1 MNKGFFVS
9 PLFWIKF
16 WVMVG
21 FFKDYVDKRLG
32 LLKLEMT
39 EKSVNLVSIAIYGL
53 ILAILLIWFFAFLFI
68 GLGFFI
74 GNLLGNNAYGM
85 LIMAG
90 VFLLIVFA
98 LLMLKN
104 SILRGLN
111 SKLVSKIF
119 HKD

>member
-1 MNKGFFVS
+1 
-9 PLFWIKF
+9 
-16 WVMVG
+16 MVG

-90 VFLLIVFA
+90 VFLLMIFIFS
-98 LLMLKN
+98 LLKN
-104 SILRGLN
+104 SIISGLKN
-111 SKLVSKIF
+111 KLVSKIF

>member
-1 MNKGFFVS
+1 
-9 PLFWIKF
+9 
-16 WVMVG
+16 MVG

-39 EKSVNLVSIAIYGL
+39 EKSVNLVSIAIYTL
-53 ILAILLIWFFAFLFI
+53 ILAILLICFFAFLFI

-90 VFLLIVFA
+90 IFLLIIFVFS
-98 LLMLKN
+98 LLKN
-104 SILRGLN
+104 SILLGLKN
-111 SKLVSKIF
+111 KLVSKIF
-119 HKD
+119 HEN